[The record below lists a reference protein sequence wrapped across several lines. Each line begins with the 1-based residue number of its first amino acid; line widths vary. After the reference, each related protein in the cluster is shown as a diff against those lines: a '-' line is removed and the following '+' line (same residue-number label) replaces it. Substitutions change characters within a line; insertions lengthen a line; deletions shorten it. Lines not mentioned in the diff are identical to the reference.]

1 MNVFHGSKKKKRMRK
16 IKFQNLQENCLIW
29 EMKLLIFLKKD
40 FFHIKMIHSKP
51 KKKNQRRN
59 QKKNQKKNKKK
70 NKFFEYIEN
79 EPKSLNYDLFERH
92 FNLLAPTVLAKKI
105 I

>member
-40 FFHIKMIHSKP
+40 FFPYKDDTFKAKEEES
-51 KKKNQRRN
+51 
-59 QKKNQKKNKKK
+59 
-70 NKFFEYIEN
+70 EE
-79 EPKSLNYDLFERH
+79 ESEEKSE
-92 FNLLAPTVLAKKI
+92 KE
-105 I
+105 